1 MIHFNNSSNHDVVHV
16 VSSAAKAIIDD
27 TNDSSYSETDD
38 ETVSSFERSRDSNNI
53 VEEEEEEEDNVI
65 HDRTKDEVID
75 SLTSLHIEH
84 TPNNLLAPDHQF
96 GLLDSIDDN
105 KWSVVDIILWDVGED
120 NDVRSVD
127 SDSRYNIM
135 DDGSSVDGSL
145 ISSSD
150 ESVVL
155 VAEDLYGKWQEVFY
169 ETPLRIILRS
179 LCWQEV
185 NLWEEERTDD
195 ATSNN
200 NSSSSVQNSDNDK
213 KGTCTERDYIGIWI
227 EIDMT
232 SEH

>member
-1 MIHFNNSSNHDVVHV
+1 MTKSMIHFNNSSNHDIVRV
-16 VSSAAKAIIDD
+16 VSSAARAIIDD
-27 TNDSSYSETDD
+27 RDDSSYSKTDD
-38 ETVSSFERSRDSNNI
+38 ETVSSFERSRDSINI
-53 VEEEEEEEDNVI
+53 VEEEEEEEEEEDNVI

-84 TPNNLLAPDHQF
+84 TPNNLLAPDHQI
-96 GLLDSIDDN
+96 GLIDSIDDK

-135 DDGSSVDGSL
+135 DDGPSVDGSL

-150 ESVVL
+150 ESVV
-155 VAEDLYGKWQEVFY
+155 EDLLFTEDGIW
-169 ETPLRIILRS
+169 L
-179 LCWQEV
+179 EV
-185 NLWEEERTDD
+185 NLWEEERSDD

-200 NSSSSVQNSDNDK
+200 KSSSSVQSSDNDK
-213 KGTCTERDYIGIWI
+213 KGTCTECDYIGIWI